1 MHPNPNTIDLICFS
15 HLRWGFV
22 FQRPQHLMSRFAR
35 HRRVFFVEEPVFE
48 GEKPYLRSSACSSG
62 VCIQTP
68 VLPLGTEPREATG
81 LQQELLRSMLAEN
94 GIQEYL
100 AWYYTPMAKE
110 FTSFLKPAVTV
121 YDCMDELSAFAGAPR
136 AMRENEAQLF
146 RDADLV
152 FTGGAS
158 LFASKRKQHPA
169 VHLFPSS
176 VDLDHF
182 ARARANNDDPA
193 DQARLPRPRLGY
205 AGVIDERM
213 DLNLIREIAAA
224 RPEWQLV
231 MLGPVVKIDPAG
243 LPYASNIHYLGM
255 KQYSDLPA
263 YLSGWDI
270 GMLPFALNESTRFIS
285 PTKTPEYL
293 AAGLRVISTPIRDV
307 VSPYGDL
314 GLVGIARCA
323 KEFVEIADEFLKRP
337 KAAEVTARTDEFL
350 RRSSW
355 DSTWSSMNRLMND
368 GYERRLAT
376 AAQDSILP
384 HRMAAHV

>member
-1 MHPNPNTIDLICFS
+1 
-15 HLRWGFV
+15 
-22 FQRPQHLMSRFAR
+22 MSRFAR

-48 GEKPYLRSSACSSG
+48 DAEPQLRSSVCSSG
-62 VCIQTP
+62 VQVQTP
-68 VLPLGTEPREATG
+68 VLPHGTSHYEAIK
-81 LQQELLRSMLAEN
+81 LQEQLLRSMMAEN
-94 GIQEYL
+94 GIGECV

-110 FTSFLKPAVTV
+110 FTSFLRPAVTV
-121 YDCMDELSAFAGAPR
+121 YDCMDELSAFAGAPPE
-136 AMRENEAQLF
+136 MRENEAQLF
-146 RDADLV
+146 QDADLV

-158 LFASKRKQHPA
+158 LYASKRKQHPA
-169 VHLFPSS
+169 VYLFPSS

-182 ARARANNDDPA
+182 ARARTIKNDPP
-193 DQARLPRPRLGY
+193 DQAGLARPRLGY

-213 DLNLIREIAAA
+213 DLALIGEIAAA

-231 MLGPVVKIDPAG
+231 MLGPVVKIDPAM
-243 LPYASNIHYLGM
+243 LPQASNIHYLGM
-255 KQYSDLPA
+255 KQYAELPA

-293 AAGLRVISTPIRDV
+293 AAGLQVISTPIRDV

-314 GLVGIARCA
+314 GLVGIAGNA
-323 KEFVEIADEFLKRP
+323 KEFIEIADEFFERP
-337 KAAEVTARTDEFL
+337 RRGDVMARTDEFL

-355 DSTWSSMNRLMND
+355 ESTWSGMNGLIND
-368 GYERRLAT
+368 SYERRLAT
-376 AAQDSILP
+376 AAQDSLLP